1 MLANMFSR
9 RFANLVSEMHS
20 DSLDLEALKGTGV
33 ESKILAKQN
42 EIEQDVRALLD
53 EESRIHKERE

>member
-1 MLANMFSR
+1 M
-9 RFANLVSEMHS
+9 SEMHS